1 MNATLPWVVL
11 ALVGGGL
18 TLVGFKRSQADAV
31 AATLL
36 ASEAH
41 QPHGHG
47 GMVRAGSVD
56 AARRRAWIV
65 GGVLFGLGVFL
76 LNRGFSF
83 KCVLFAALGAA
94 AGDLYYRGK
103 KEKLQKLTGKRLEF
117 FLPLAME
124 RLVMAVTSGLD
135 IIPALSE
142 AARKNTDPVS
152 DVFRRIVSLSESG
165 LRVEQAISS
174 IANEVPSSSVKHAL
188 VHLGLAYKQ
197 GGEVVR
203 PLKELSDATQTQY
216 QETVEEDIAKLP
228 VKAVLPL
235 ILTFTGLIVCFLTV
249 PVMQISASLEKF
261 SDVGE

>member
-1 MNATLPWVVL
+1 MNATLPWIVL
-11 ALVGGGL
+11 FLVGGGL
-18 TLVGFKRSQADAV
+18 TLMGLKRSQADAV

-36 ASEAH
+36 DEEAY
-41 QPHGHG
+41 QPHGG
-47 GMVRAGSVD
+47 GKTRALSVD

-65 GGVLFGLGVFL
+65 GAALFGLGIL
-76 LNRGFSF
+76 ILNRGFSF
-83 KCVLFAALGAA
+83 KILLFAALGAA
-94 AGDLYYRGK
+94 AGELYYRGK
-103 KEKLQKLTGKRLEF
+103 KDKLQKLTGKRLEF

-228 VKAVLPL
+228 VKAVVPL